1 MSESKRGYSR
11 RNYFI
16 EKKFQSNFILKFCS
30 LVALGGLLTIGI
42 IYFLA
47 SRSTTVSIIN
57 SRVMAHSTADFL
69 LPLLIQTVL
78 IVVIIVSLATIAV
91 TLMFSHKIAGPLF
104 RFKKSIKTLEEGD
117 FSAEFHTRHLDQ
129 LKELNAALNSMVVKV
144 REQLNLLKLYF
155 TAFNEKLNNLSDG
168 DVSEHKRAN
177 LGDLKRITEE
187 LNKIVRYFKS

>member
-78 IVVIIVSLATIAV
+78 VVVIIVSLATIAV

-155 TAFNEKLNNLSDG
+155 NTFNEKLNSLSDG

-177 LGDLKRITEE
+177 LGDLKRINEE